1 MKIIYNI
8 DGNCE
13 KINTVLDDSSMI
25 FDDMNTC
32 NLYKDMVNSKSE
44 NPIWTKEAKLK
55 YFKYFKNAI
64 QNDKNLNN
72 HIKLNNIE
80 LNSFVIDFLNIYISN
95 NPNDINMTPNKIL
108 NKNIKLIFDS
118 VLKKHNTKEFF
129 KRKSSSKNS
138 WILFFIILFFVIIF
152 FLKVI

>member
-13 KINTVLDDSSMI
+13 KTNTILDDSI
-25 FDDMNTC
+25 VFDDMITC
-32 NLYKDMVNSKSE
+32 NLYKDMVNGKSE
-44 NPIWTKEAKLK
+44 NPIWTNEVKLK

-72 HIKLNNIE
+72 HIHMNNTE
-80 LNSFVIDFLNIYISN
+80 LNSFVIDFLNIYITN
-95 NPNDINMTPNKIL
+95 NPNDINMTPNKIF
-108 NKNIKLIFDS
+108 NNNIKLIFNS

-129 KRKSSSKNS
+129 KCKTSKIS
-138 WILFFIILFFVIIF
+138 WILFFIILFSVIIII
-152 FLKVI
+152 LKVKY